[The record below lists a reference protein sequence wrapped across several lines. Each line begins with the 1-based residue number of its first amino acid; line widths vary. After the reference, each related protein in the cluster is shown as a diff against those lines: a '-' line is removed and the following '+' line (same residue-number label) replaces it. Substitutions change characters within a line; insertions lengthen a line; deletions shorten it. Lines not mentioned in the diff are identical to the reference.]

1 VRSTLTARPV
11 RSPRQLLWS
20 PSSTRS
26 SRARSGRS
34 PRLGRPVDDD
44 QVLVG
49 HIAEQ
54 DPDDAEGKVKPCGDL
69 GDRQDL
75 VAEGGDGPLLR
86 GQLRGLL
93 PGGGRGD
100 QRLDLQVV
108 VSGRVRPPVIAYAEL
123 VAVVADRRGW
133 SWRCLTWPAS
143 HACPARLLLAS
154 CSCWTT
160 MILDGLR
167 RNGGRSR
174 REGGLE
180 LGPQAGGEDIP
191 GAADQHGHLIG
202 DHPHVAG
209 GADQHR

>member
-1 VRSTLTARPV
+1 M
-11 RSPRQLLWS
+11 LWS

-108 VSGRVRPPVIAYAEL
+108 VSGRVRPPLIAYGRT
-123 VAVVADRRGW
+123 RRG
-133 SWRCLTWPAS
+133 C
-143 HACPARLLLAS
+143 
-154 CSCWTT
+154 
-160 MILDGLR
+160 
-167 RNGGRSR
+167 GRSA
-174 REGGLE
+174 GLVM
-180 LGPQAGGEDIP
+180 AV
-191 GAADQHGHLIG
+191 
-202 DHPHVAG
+202 PHVAG
-209 GADQHR
+209 RSCLPSPPAAGFLLVLDDDDP